1 MRHRRFR
8 SWAALGVVLLA
19 IALSATLV
27 GCSGSD
33 DGGASGTVPVY
44 HDGDAITVDDGQQFV
59 IALTANPSTGYSW
72 QAADNDKVQY
82 LGSKQVNASNQAVG
96 SSGTQELR
104 FEATAAG
111 ETTLD
116 LAYSRPFERGAP
128 PAQTAT
134 FDVTIR

>member
-1 MRHRRFR
+1 VLV
-8 SWAALGVVLLA
+8 AIVLG
-19 IALSATLV
+19 ATLV
-27 GCSGSD
+27 ACGGSD
-33 DGGASGTVPVY
+33 DDGASGSAPVF
-44 HDGDAITVDDGQQFV
+44 HEGDSITVDDGQQFV

-72 QAADNDKVQY
+72 QAADNDKVTY
-82 LGSKQVNASNQAVG
+82 LGSSQVNASNQAVG

-104 FEATAAG
+104 FKATATG

-116 LAYSRPFERGAP
+116 LAYSRPFEGGVP